1 MHGSEE
7 SFDPPWSCAGD
18 GKWRRGSGRRR
29 FLGDSQVPACTT
41 ERQVRWGRW
50 GGGQVWRRQDPK
62 SESEHVESE
71 EALRPSKR
79 GSKWAVGSAGGWR
92 CKSVSH

>member
-7 SFDPPWSCAGD
+7 SFDPPWSYAGD

-41 ERQVRWGRW
+41 EWQVRWGRW
-50 GGGQVWRRQDPK
+50 EEARFGGGKILSLSQDML
-62 SESEHVESE
+62 S
-71 EALRPSKR
+71 LRKP
-79 GSKWAVGSAGGWR
+79 
-92 CKSVSH
+92 